1 MPTRLRVDL
10 AGFHH
15 IVNRGVNRCDVFYSH
30 HDKEMFLQIMNKNA
44 IIHKIVVHDYC
55 LMDNHYHLLIETQK
69 ENLSTYMRIL
79 NANYAKYFNKKYKR
93 SGHLWQDRYKS
104 KYITSENYLYSL
116 IRYIENNP
124 LEASIVDAVGTY
136 PYTLSSLILNTNAYY
151 SCCNDSILIKEFD
164 LKTLSEFL
172 GEAMSDKEL
181 EYIKTKT
188 NQKIFK
194 EEGVLHVKQ
203 EKEFEEHF
211 NDVFTKEDRNLA
223 ILNAYRDGYSQV
235 SISNYLNVSKSLIS
249 KIIKSGDSLTGVNI
263 INNIKFRTC

>member
-10 AGFHH
+10 AGYHH
-15 IVNRGVNRCDVFYSH
+15 IINRGVNRCDVFNSH

-124 LEASIVDAVGTY
+124 LEASIVDTVGTY
-136 PYTLSSLILNTNAYY
+136 PYTLSSLILNGNPKGIYGYSNHEDVVIPEPIEVSKINQAQMQKYHEYNDIIDINSTSDQIKNAYDNLMNLLQT
-151 SCCNDSILIKEFD
+151 SNTDLQSQLDSPTLDF
-164 LKTLSEFL
+164 KTMDQISYEINKKF
-172 GEAMSDKEL
+172 GKQ
-181 EYIKTKT
+181 YI
-188 NQKIFK
+188 I
-194 EEGVLHVKQ
+194 
-203 EKEFEEHF
+203 
-211 NDVFTKEDRNLA
+211 
-223 ILNAYRDGYSQV
+223 
-235 SISNYLNVSKSLIS
+235 
-249 KIIKSGDSLTGVNI
+249 
-263 INNIKFRTC
+263 